1 MDYESRFALLEAVGN
16 YTAASLDKE
25 VAQLEVLMTSATPCT
40 SGEIEESL
48 DRIAALNCRLYAVQF
63 LTFEDEDDPDPEE
76 LPDYDDTEHNALPFA
91 VRVK

>member
-16 YTAASLDKE
+16 CTAAKLDQE

-48 DRIAALNCRLYAVQF
+48 DRISALNCRMYAVQF
-63 LTFEDEDDPDPEE
+63 LTLEDDEDDPDPEE
-76 LPDYDDTEHNALPFA
+76 MPDDEGIYPLPFT

>member
-1 MDYESRFALLEAVGN
+1 MDYGSRFALLEAVGN
-16 YTAASLDKE
+16 CTAAKLDQE

-48 DRIAALNCRLYAVQF
+48 DRISALNCRMYAVQF
-63 LTFEDEDDPDPEE
+63 LTLDDEDDPDPEE
-76 LPDYDDTEHNALPFA
+76 MPDDEGVFPLPFT

>member
-16 YTAASLDKE
+16 CTAAKLDQE

-48 DRIAALNCRLYAVQF
+48 DRIAALASRMYAMPY
-63 LTFEDEDDPDPEE
+63 LISDDDEDDPDPEE
-76 LPDYDDTEHNALPFA
+76 MPDDEGVFPLPFT